1 MNAGILLPHAGG
13 NSIEYLASQLPDG
26 YVLDEH
32 NHVIRTDPG
41 LPDHFYG
48 LFGNEGGVGDLAGGW
63 ESTKSEEGPSII
75 GCWKTTS
82 EAGGPLWRLILR
94 A

>member
-1 MNAGILLPHAGG
+1 MSTEADEPGAIAVPDSRLDSPRVQAAVRGIEDQTAV
-13 NSIEYLASQLPDG
+13 N
-26 YVLDEH
+26 
-32 NHVIRTDPG
+32 
-41 LPDHFYG
+41 G